1 MSLTFDRRI
10 RTRGKRPTPGRFR
23 TRVLVGCKN
32 ANRDLRDHLAPLL
45 VTDFGLT
52 AVVFLTRAHARF
64 SGAALGDL
72 VGRRSPV
79 PATQGL

>member
-1 MSLTFDRRI
+1 
-10 RTRGKRPTPGRFR
+10 
-23 TRVLVGCKN
+23 
-32 ANRDLRDHLAPLL
+32 
-45 VTDFGLT
+45 
-52 AVVFLTRAHARF
+52 VVFLTRAHARF